1 MHYQL
6 CSISPHILIFAQNDL
21 HLLLGFALS
30 VGIFKW
36 LINYDPE
43 EVGFTSRLVHG
54 LLAETDKRE
63 NSNIW
68 QVLSVAKAL
77 SIQAHPDKKLAQ
89 FLHSTQPHIYKD
101 PNHKPEMALALTPFE
116 AICGFA
122 SPEVCSVCH
131 LFCLTLF
138 SNSVGLAILVVIVP
152 VSGRWGKYHGLARCM
167 AFTNWARRDWKS
179 RNWINKNHR
188 VTKLPI

>member
-1 MHYQL
+1 M
-6 CSISPHILIFAQNDL
+6 
-21 HLLLGFALS
+21 
-30 VGIFKW
+30 
-36 LINYDPE
+36 
-43 EVGFTSRLVHG
+43 
-54 LLAETDKRE
+54 
-63 NSNIW
+63 
-68 QVLSVAKAL
+68 LSVAKAL

-138 SNSVGLAILVVIVP
+138 SNSVGLAILLVSVP
-152 VSGRWGKYHGLARCM
+152 VSGSWGQDHGLGQVIWHSLTGLGEIGKGE
-167 AFTNWARRDWKS
+167 FGLTGVTELQS
-179 RNWINKNHR
+179 YLFSIPKN
-188 VTKLPI
+188 PCSW